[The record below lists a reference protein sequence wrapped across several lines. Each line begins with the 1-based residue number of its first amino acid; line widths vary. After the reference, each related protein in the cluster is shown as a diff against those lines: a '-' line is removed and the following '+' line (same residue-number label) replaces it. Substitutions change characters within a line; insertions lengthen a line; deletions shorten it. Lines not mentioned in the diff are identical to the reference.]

1 MLTHL
6 VWWVEGT
13 GLASGGSGPLPHG
26 RLGIASSLQLALAW
40 ATTGSTRAARNATP
54 ARSFIDQGWATSP

>member
-1 MLTHL
+1 MLAHL

-26 RLGIASSLQLALAW
+26 RLGSTSFLLAGLGLSDDW
-40 ATTGSTRAARNATP
+40 LDPGRPERDP
-54 ARSFIDQGWATSP
+54 